1 MFIYEATYNNT
12 LHRPSSNMID
22 NNNRYNGVATGV
34 ATGVLSHESKSCAE
48 LKTFNI
54 I

>member
-34 ATGVLSHESKSCAE
+34 LSHESKSCAE